1 MIAGSER
8 SRKETPMN
16 RFVRAAVPA
25 FVLLSLGSVAV
36 LNAQSASMQPPG
48 RLDPAR
54 VTAGRYAV
62 DSAHTLVGWRVDHF
76 GISDYFGIFGDVAG
90 SLDLDP
96 RNLAATRLDI
106 TIPVAKVTVA
116 SAGLRD
122 HLLRPGR
129 DGAKPDFFGADP
141 ADARFVST
149 AVRRT
154 GTMKATITGDFTLN
168 GVTRPVTIAAEFT
181 GAGPHPM
188 NKRLNIGFKGRAT
201 IKRSDFGIGYAIP
214 MVSDEVELDI
224 TAAFEKPD
232 GEAATATADACNSSA
247 GGEAIGRKDTPAL
260 RSEVTRKVGHAR
272 IRWLPPGTIVTQDY
286 RVDRLNVD
294 IDAGGVV
301 TRVRCG

>member
-1 MIAGSER
+1 
-8 SRKETPMN
+8 MN
-16 RFVRAAVPA
+16 RFARAATPA
-25 FVLLSLGSVAV
+25 LVLLALGSAAA
-36 LNAQSASMQPPG
+36 LDAPLLAQAAMQLPG
-48 RLDPAR
+48 KLDPAR
-54 VTAGRYAV
+54 VTPGRYTV
-62 DSAHTLVGWRVDHF
+62 DAAHTLVGWRVDHF
-76 GISDYFGIFGDVAG
+76 GISDYFGIFGDVTG
-90 SLDLDP
+90 SLELDP
-96 RNLAATRLDI
+96 RNLAAARLDV
-106 TIPVAKVTVA
+106 TIPVSKVTVA

-122 HLLRPGR
+122 HLLRPGK
-129 DGAKPDFFGADP
+129 DGGKPDFFGATP

-154 GTMKATITGDFTLN
+154 GPMKAAITGNFTLN
-168 GVTRPVTIAAEFT
+168 GVTLPVTVAAEFT

-188 NKRLNIGFKGRAT
+188 NKRLNIGFKGRAA
-201 IKRSDFGIGYAIP
+201 IKRSDFGIGYGIP

-232 GEAATATADACNSSA
+232 GTPAATADACNSSA

-260 RSEVTRKVGHAR
+260 RAEMARKVGHGR

-301 TRVRCG
+301 VRARCG